1 MDPSTGIASV
11 LFTFH
16 TSPDNTTIELGYSK
30 IRGNLAMVCAGYD
43 SIYLLINLEIQSA
56 IYIYTPFVRKI
67 YLALLK
73 FNSQLA
79 VDAE

>member
-1 MDPSTGIASV
+1 
-11 LFTFH
+11 
-16 TSPDNTTIELGYSK
+16 
-30 IRGNLAMVCAGYD
+30 MVCAGYD